1 MFLLFLAWYRGEKRH
16 MKFAVPRLW
25 REPGDHV
32 KDCYFCIVNPSKRRS
47 GENAEKI
54 FYPDLPSTSS
64 PIPHGENFPVPSR
77 SERNILLIQSS
88 QSSTESNT
96 SLTITDGSEFMI
108 KSQSFGPHF
117 ISSTDFNDLVRDLN
131 LPKSKAEIL
140 GSRLKQWNL
149 LEDDVKI
156 TDQRER
162 HKIFSSFFTKEA
174 GICYCNSVTDLFEE
188 IGMPCIPSDW
198 RLFIDSSSKSLKAV
212 LLHNGN
218 QFPSL
223 PVAHSVMLKESYD
236 SVKIILGK
244 LKYTEYNWPVIGDFK
259 MVGFLM
265 GMQGGYTKYPCHL
278 CLWDSRADS
287 EHYQRRVWPDRLEFQ
302 IGKHNV
308 KAKPIAEPKDILM
321 PPLHIKL
328 GLMKQFVKALDHN
341 SEAFEYLKRFF
352 PKLSE
357 AKVKAGIF
365 VGPQIK
371 QIMSSDDFTEF
382 LNAHEKQAWKSLKG
396 VVDGF
401 LGNHRADNY
410 EEFIENMLESF
421 KLMGCRMSHKLHMLH
436 AHLDKFKDNM
446 GAYSEEQGER
456 FHQDVLDFERRYQG
470 QYNENMMGDYI
481 WGLIRESPYK
491 HKRSTKNIHF

>member
-1 MFLLFLAWYRGEKRH
+1 

-25 REPGDHV
+25 REPSDHV
-32 KDCYFCIVNPSKRRS
+32 QDCYFCVVNPSKRRS
-47 GENAEKI
+47 GDNAEKI
-54 FYPDLPSTSS
+54 VYPDLPSTSA

-77 SERNILLIQSS
+77 SEFDNFGVESS
-88 QSSTESNT
+88 QSSPESST
-96 SLTITDGSEFMI
+96 PLTHTDDSEFMI
-108 KSQSFGPHF
+108 KSQSCGPHL
-117 ISSTDFNDLVRDLN
+117 ISSTEFNDLVRDLN
-131 LPKSKAEIL
+131 LPKNKAEIL
-140 GSRLKQWNL
+140 GSRLKQWHL

-162 HKIFSSFFTKEA
+162 HKIFSCFFTQEA

-188 IGMPCIPSDW
+188 IGIPFVPSDW

-218 QFPSL
+218 LLPSL
-223 PVAHSVMLKESYD
+223 PVAHSVLLKESYE
-236 SVKIILGK
+236 SVKMILEK
-244 LKYTEYNWPVIGDFK
+244 LKYAEYHWPVIGDFK

-287 EHYQRRVWPDRLEFQ
+287 VHYQRRIWPDRVEFK
-302 IGKHNV
+302 IGQHNV
-308 KAKPIAEPKDILM
+308 KSEPIVEPNNILM

-328 GLMKQFVKALDHN
+328 GLMKQFVKALDPN
-341 SEAFEYLKRFF
+341 SAAFEYLKGFF

-371 QIMSSDDFTEF
+371 QIMKSDDFTNL
-382 LNAHEKQAWKSLKG
+382 LNAYEKQAWESLKA

-401 LGNHRADNY
+401 LGNNRADNY
-410 EEFIENMLESF
+410 EELIETMLVSF
-421 KLMGCRMSHKLHMLH
+421 KSMGCRMSLKLHMLH
-436 AHLDKFKDNM
+436 SHLDQFKDNM

-456 FHQDVLDFERRYQG
+456 FHQDVMEFERRYQG
-470 QYNENMMGDYI
+470 QYNEHMMGDYI
-481 WGLIRESPYK
+481 WGLIRDSPYK
-491 HKRSTKNIHF
+491 HKRNTKNIHF